1 MKYQQAVEYYIDYR
15 LYFYLE
21 NTGYEVTDKLCWKE
35 AENTFPDLNYCKYI
49 GLSM

>member
-21 NTGYEVTDKLCWKE
+21 NTGWEVTDQVVLE
-35 AENTFPDLNYCKYI
+35 RSRKYV
-49 GLSM
+49 S